1 MNLLYFKIHE
11 YWHYLGRVIA
21 TFPKQR
27 NTEVDSREIKIMARS
42 IEENKEVA
50 VCSSK
55 CLP

>member
-21 TFPKQR
+21 AFPKQR